1 MTSFPEQQS
10 NINEKSH
17 AFVLKME
24 IKIQNCCIKTSF
36 EAKCTDIY
44 AFKYADTFLI

>member
-24 IKIQNCCIKTSF
+24 IKMISTKLL
-36 EAKCTDIY
+36 Y
-44 AFKYADTFLI
+44 